1 MPLHLTPSQF
11 HHLTAH
17 ATRTY
22 PQECC
27 GLLLGRAVP
36 NQTAQ
41 VIEIWSTP
49 NAWTP
54 EIGAELA
61 TVIPSLGTGKTDSQ
75 RDGKTERFYIDPQ
88 DLLNAQRYAREQQM
102 NIIGI
107 YHSHPD
113 HPAEPSE
120 SDRRLAWSEYF
131 YLILSVHQGIVQ
143 DHRCWKLDNNHQFQP
158 EEVLLTLCST

>member
-1 MPLHLTPSQF
+1 MPLHLTPTQF
-11 HHLTAH
+11 HQLTTH

-36 NQTAQ
+36 DQPAQ
-41 VIEIWSTP
+41 VIEIWSTS

-61 TVIPSLGTGKTDSQ
+61 TVITSLGTGKTD
-75 RDGKTERFYIDPQ
+75 RFYIDPQ
-88 DLLNAQRYAREQQM
+88 DLLHAQRYAREQQM

-120 SDRRLAWSEYF
+120 SDRCLAWSEYF
-131 YLILSVHQGIVQ
+131 YLILSVHQGIVD
-143 DHRCWKLDNNHQFQP
+143 DHRCWKLDEHHQFQP
-158 EEVLLTLCST
+158 EVVWQRFEG